1 MENVSISKL
10 VEFRRKT
17 ERSKRTFAEKLY
29 QLEVAKKSEDSGG
42 DYWVRSLSAIN
53 NAYLNNNNQ
62 FIQNKIEDIT
72 DDLQKTTVNKT
83 KTMYERNLQILHNFE
98 NIDFKDLIPVP
109 EFEFL
114 EKQAKKANFDVN
126 EFPIKIKFNQL
137 YSFNENDTKFLGGIL
152 FVAKLGGYTKA
163 ELGIFAEAFFRYLK
177 QKYSNDYEISKN
189 NVKVIDV
196 FTMNEVTFYMLESG
210 EVPKFLESTVE
221 EIKNLKWDK

>member
-29 QLEVAKKSEDSGG
+29 QLEVANKSDDGGG

-53 NAYLNNNNQ
+53 KAYLNNNNQ
-62 FIQNKIEDIT
+62 FIHDKIEDIT
-72 DDLQKTTVNKT
+72 DDLQNTTVNKT

-98 NIDFKDLIPVP
+98 EIDFIDLIPVA

-152 FVAKLGGYTKA
+152 FVAKLGGYTKD

-177 QKYSNDYEISKN
+177 QKYSNGYEISKN

-196 FTMNEVTFYMLESG
+196 FTMNEVTFDMLENG
-210 EVPKFLESTVE
+210 EVPKFLESTIDA
-221 EIKNLKWDK
+221 IKNLKLP

>member
-29 QLEVAKKSEDSGG
+29 QLEVAKKSDDGGG

-53 NAYLNNNNQ
+53 KAYLNNNNQ
-62 FIQNKIEDIT
+62 FIHDKIEDIT
-72 DDLQKTTVNKT
+72 DDLQNTTVNKT

-98 NIDFKDLIPVP
+98 EIDFIDLIPVA

-152 FVAKLGGYTKA
+152 FVAKLGGYTKD

-177 QKYSNDYEISKN
+177 QKYSNGYEISKN

-196 FTMNEVTFYMLESG
+196 FTMNEVTFDMLENG
-210 EVPKFLESTVE
+210 EVPKFLESTIDA
-221 EIKNLKWDK
+221 IKNLKLP

>member
-29 QLEVAKKSEDSGG
+29 QLEVAKKSDDGGG

-53 NAYLNNNNQ
+53 KAYLNNNNQ
-62 FIQNKIEDIT
+62 FIHDKIEDIT
-72 DDLQKTTVNKT
+72 YDLQNTTVNKT

-98 NIDFKDLIPVP
+98 EIDFIDLIPVA

-152 FVAKLGGYTKA
+152 FVAKLGGYTKD

-177 QKYSNDYEISKN
+177 QKYSNGYEISKN

-196 FTMNEVTFYMLESG
+196 FTMNEVTFDMLENG
-210 EVPKFLESTVE
+210 EVPKFLESTIDA
-221 EIKNLKWDK
+221 IKNLKLP

>member
-29 QLEVAKKSEDSGG
+29 QLEVAKKSDDGGG

-53 NAYLNNNNQ
+53 KAYLNNNNQ
-62 FIQNKIEDIT
+62 FIHDKIEDIT
-72 DDLQKTTVNKT
+72 DDPQNTTVNKT

-98 NIDFKDLIPVP
+98 EIDFIDLIPVA

-152 FVAKLGGYTKA
+152 FVAKLGGYTKD

-177 QKYSNDYEISKN
+177 QKYSNGYEISKN

-196 FTMNEVTFYMLESG
+196 FTMNEVTFDMLENG
-210 EVPKFLESTVE
+210 EVPKFLESTIDA
-221 EIKNLKWDK
+221 IKNLKLP

>member
-72 DDLQKTTVNKT
+72 DDLQNTTVNKT

-98 NIDFKDLIPVP
+98 DIDFIDFIPVA

-152 FVAKLGGYTKA
+152 FVAKLGGYTKG

-177 QKYSNDYEISKN
+177 QKYSHGYEISKN

-196 FTMNEVTFYMLESG
+196 FTMNEVTFDMLEKG
-210 EVPKFLESTVE
+210 VVPKFLESTIDA
-221 EIKNLKWDK
+221 IKNLKLP

>member
-29 QLEVAKKSEDSGG
+29 QLEGAKKSDDGGG

-53 NAYLNNNNQ
+53 KAYLNNNNQ
-62 FIQNKIEDIT
+62 FIHDKIEDIT
-72 DDLQKTTVNKT
+72 DDLQNTTVNKT

-98 NIDFKDLIPVP
+98 EIDFIDLIPVA

-152 FVAKLGGYTKA
+152 FVAKLGGYTKD

-177 QKYSNDYEISKN
+177 QKYSNGYEISKN

-196 FTMNEVTFYMLESG
+196 FTMNEVTFDMLENG
-210 EVPKFLESTVE
+210 EVPKFLESTIDA
-221 EIKNLKWDK
+221 IKNLKLP